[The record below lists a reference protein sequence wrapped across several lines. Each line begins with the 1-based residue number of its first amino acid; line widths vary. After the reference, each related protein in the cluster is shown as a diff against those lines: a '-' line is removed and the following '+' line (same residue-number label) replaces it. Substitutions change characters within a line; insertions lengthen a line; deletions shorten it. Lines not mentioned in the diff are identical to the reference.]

1 MTAEQP
7 SARPHTPVDAVA
19 DDYVDRYAAL
29 DPLLATELGI
39 GGHDSQM
46 TDLSPAGHAAR
57 ADLTRSTLQR
67 LDRVDPVDE
76 EDVTTLEAMSYLLGT
91 DLELDAA
98 GETLR
103 ALNNIAS
110 PVQGL
115 RDVFDLMATDTPDDW
130 AAIAARL
137 VELPGAVAG
146 YTESLRAA
154 AAHGDV
160 AAARQVAEGIRQA
173 AEQADPATSF
183 FPTLVAGAP
192 ERLAAS
198 LRIELERG
206 AALAADAYAGL
217 AQFLRD
223 GLAPVAPEADAVG
236 RGRYELLSRA
246 FLGATV
252 DLDETY
258 AWGLEQLAAI
268 TAEQEEVAARIA
280 GPGATVDQ
288 AVAALDTDPARTLHG
303 TAALQE
309 WMQRTADDAIA
320 ALDGV
325 HFDIPTAIKRLEC
338 RIAPTQTGGIYYT
351 GPSDDLSRPGR
362 MWWSVPAD
370 VTDFNT
376 WRERTTVYH
385 EGVPGHHLQVGLTV
399 VNRDRLNRWR
409 RLMAWTSGHGE
420 GWALYAERL
429 MADLGFLEDDG
440 DRLGMLDGQ
449 RMRAARVV
457 FDIGV
462 HLGLPAPEQWGA
474 GTWDADKGWALLR
487 DNIRMPEPFIRFEW
501 LRYLGWPGQAPS
513 YLVGQ
518 RLWQQTRDHA
528 RRSALARGET
538 FDLRDFH
545 DRSLSLG
552 SLPLQVLPTA
562 IARR

>member
-7 SARPHTPVDAVA
+7 TRPHTPVDEVA
-19 DDYVDRYAAL
+19 DSYVDRYAAL
-29 DPLLATELGI
+29 DPLLATELGVT
-39 GGHDSQM
+39 GHDSEM

-57 ADLTRSTLQR
+57 SDLTRETLQL
-67 LDRVDPVDE
+67 LDGVDPVDD

-98 GETLR
+98 GETL
-103 ALNNIAS
+103 ATLNNIAS

-115 RDVFDLMATDTPDDW
+115 RDVFDLMSTDTPDDW
-130 AAIAARL
+130 AAVAARL
-137 VELPGAVAG
+137 VELPAAVAG

-154 AAHGDV
+154 AAQGHV
-160 AAARQVAEGIRQA
+160 AAVRQVAEAVRQA
-173 AEQADPATSF
+173 QEQADPSSSF
-183 FPTLVAGAP
+183 FPGFVASAP
-192 ERLAAS
+192 DQLAGS
-198 LRIELERG
+198 LRIELEHG
-206 AALAADAYAGL
+206 AALAGQAYADL
-217 AQFLRD
+217 AEFLRD
-223 GLAPVAPEADAVG
+223 ELAPLAVDQDAVG
-236 RGRYELLSRA
+236 RERYGLLSRA

-258 AWGLEQLAAI
+258 AWGLDQLAAI
-268 TAEQEEVAARIA
+268 TAEQEQVAARIA
-280 GPGATVDQ
+280 GPGATVEQ

-303 TAALQE
+303 TDALQE
-309 WMQRTADDAIA
+309 WMQRTADAAIT

-325 HFDIPTAIKRLEC
+325 HFDIPAPLRHLEC

-362 MWWSVPAD
+362 MWWSVPPD
-370 VTDFNT
+370 VTEFNT

-385 EGVPGHHLQVGLTV
+385 EGVPGHHLQVGV
-399 VNRDRLNRWR
+399 SVMNRGRLNRWR

-462 HLGLPAPEQWGA
+462 HLGLPAPEQYGG

-487 DNIRMPEPFIRFEW
+487 DNIHMPESFIRFEW
-501 LRYLGWPGQAPS
+501 MRYLGWPGQAPS

-528 RRSALARGET
+528 ALAATARGES
-538 FDLRDFH
+538 FDLRGFH
-545 DRSLSLG
+545 DHALSLG
-552 SLPLQVLPTA
+552 SLPLQVLPAALT
-562 IARR
+562 RR

>member
-1 MTAEQP
+1 MTVEQP
-7 SARPHTPVDAVA
+7 TRPHTPVDEVA

-29 DPLLATELGI
+29 DPLLATELGVT
-39 GGHDSQM
+39 GHESQM

-57 ADLTRSTLQR
+57 ADLSRETLQR
-67 LDRVDPVDE
+67 LDGLDPVDQ

-98 GETLR
+98 GESLR
-103 ALNNIAS
+103 SLNNIAS

-115 RDVFDLMATDTPDDW
+115 RDVFDLMAADTPDDW

-137 VELPGAVAG
+137 VELPAAVAG

-154 AAHGDV
+154 AARGHV
-160 AAARQVAEGIRQA
+160 AAARQVAEAIRQTQ
-173 AEQADPATSF
+173 EQADPGTSF
-183 FPTLVAGAP
+183 FPGLVATAP
-192 ERLAAS
+192 EQLAGS
-198 LRIELERG
+198 LRIELEHG
-206 AALAADAYAGL
+206 ATLAARAYGEL

-223 GLAPVAPEADAVG
+223 ELVPQAPDADAVG
-236 RGRYELLSRA
+236 RDRYTLLSRA

-258 AWGLEQLAAI
+258 AWGLDQLAAL
-268 TAEQEEVAARIA
+268 TAEQEQVAARLA
-280 GPGATVDQ
+280 GPGATVEA
-288 AVAALDTDPARTLHG
+288 AVAALDADPSRTLHG
-303 TAALQE
+303 TQALQE
-309 WMQRTADDAIA
+309 WMQRTADDAIS
-320 ALDGV
+320 ALDGT
-325 HFDIPTAIKRLEC
+325 HFDIPAPLRRLEC

-370 VTDFNT
+370 VSEFNT

-385 EGVPGHHLQVGLTV
+385 EGVPGHHLQVGVAV
-399 VNRDRLNRWR
+399 VNRERLNRWR

-429 MADLGFLEDDG
+429 MADLGFLADDG

-462 HLGLPAPEQWGA
+462 HLGLPAPERYGG

-487 DNIRMPEPFIRFEW
+487 DNIHMPESFIRFEW

-518 RLWQQTRDHA
+518 RLWQQAREHA
-528 RRSALARGET
+528 ELAAVARGET
-538 FDLRDFH
+538 FDLRAFH
-545 DRSLSLG
+545 DHALSLG
-552 SLPLQVLPTA
+552 SLPLHVLPA
-562 IARR
+562 ALARR

>member
-1 MTAEQP
+1 
-7 SARPHTPVDAVA
+7 
-19 DDYVDRYAAL
+19 
-29 DPLLATELGI
+29 
-39 GGHDSQM
+39 
-46 TDLSPAGHAAR
+46 
-57 ADLTRSTLQR
+57 
-67 LDRVDPVDE
+67 
-76 EDVTTLEAMSYLLGT
+76 MS
-91 DLELDAA
+91 
-98 GETLR
+98 
-103 ALNNIAS
+103 
-110 PVQGL
+110 
-115 RDVFDLMATDTPDDW
+115 TDTPDDW

-137 VELPGAVAG
+137 VELPAAVAG

-154 AAHGDV
+154 AAQGHV
-160 AAARQVAEGIRQA
+160 AAVRQVAEAVRQA
-173 AEQADPATSF
+173 QEQADPSSSF
-183 FPTLVAGAP
+183 FPGFVASAP
-192 ERLAAS
+192 GQLAGS

-206 AALAADAYAGL
+206 AALAGRAYADL
-217 AQFLRD
+217 ARFLQD
-223 GLAPVAPEADAVG
+223 ELAPLATDQDAVG
-236 RGRYELLSRA
+236 RDRYGLLSRA

-258 AWGLEQLAAI
+258 AWGLDQLAAI
-268 TAEQEEVAARIA
+268 TAEQQQVAARIA
-280 GPGATVDQ
+280 GPGASVDT

-303 TAALQE
+303 TEALQE
-309 WMQRTADDAIA
+309 WMQRTADAAIA

-325 HFDIPTAIKRLEC
+325 HFDIPAPLRHLEC

-362 MWWSVPAD
+362 MWWSVPPD
-370 VTDFNT
+370 VTEFNT

-385 EGVPGHHLQVGLTV
+385 EGVPGHHLQVGVTV
-399 VNRDRLNRWR
+399 VNRQRLNRWR

-462 HLGLPAPEQWGA
+462 HLGLPAPEQYGG

-487 DNIRMPEPFIRFEW
+487 DNIHMPESFIRFEW
-501 LRYLGWPGQAPS
+501 MRYLGWPGQAPS

-528 RRSALARGET
+528 ALAATARGEA
-538 FDLRDFH
+538 FHLRAFH
-545 DRSLSLG
+545 DHALSLG

>member
-7 SARPHTPVDAVA
+7 TRPHTPVDEIA
-19 DDYVDRYAAL
+19 DSYVEHYAAL
-29 DPLLATELGI
+29 DPLLATELGV
-39 GGHDSQM
+39 GGHDAEM
-46 TDLSPAGHAAR
+46 TDLSPAGPAAR
-57 ADLTRSTLQR
+57 AALRRDTLRR
-67 LDRVDPVDE
+67 LDGVDPVDE

-91 DLELDAA
+91 DLELHAA
-98 GETLR
+98 GETQ
-103 ALNNIAS
+103 ASLNNIAS

-137 VELPGAVAG
+137 VGLPGAVAG
-146 YTESLRAA
+146 YVESLREAA
-154 AAHGDV
+154 GHGRV
-160 AAARQVAEGIRQA
+160 AAARQVAEAIRQA
-173 AEQADPATSF
+173 AEQADPETSF
-183 FPTLVAGAP
+183 FPGFVASAP
-192 ERLAAS
+192 EQLAGS
-198 LRIELERG
+198 LRIELDHG
-206 AALAADAYAGL
+206 AAMAGHAYADL

-223 GLAPVAPEADAVG
+223 ELAPLAPAADAVG
-236 RGRYELLSRA
+236 RDRYALVSRA

-268 TAEQEEVAARIA
+268 TAEQEQVAARIA
-280 GPGATVDQ
+280 GPGASVDQ
-288 AVAALDTDPARTLHG
+288 AVAVLDADPARTLHG
-303 TAALQE
+303 TDALQQ

-325 HFDIPTAIKRLEC
+325 HFDIPAAIRRLEC

-362 MWWSVPAD
+362 MWWSVPPD
-370 VTDFNT
+370 VTTFNT

-385 EGVPGHHLQVGLTV
+385 EGVPGHHLQIGVAV
-399 VNRDRLNRWR
+399 VNRERLNTWR
-409 RLMAWTSGHGE
+409 RLMSGTSGHVE

-462 HLGLPAPEQWGA
+462 HLGLPAPEQYG
-474 GTWDADKGWALLR
+474 GGSWDADKGWALLR
-487 DNIRMPEPFIRFEW
+487 DNIHMPESFIRFEW

-518 RLWQQTRDHA
+518 RLWQQARDHA
-528 RRSALARGET
+528 QLAAVARGET
-538 FDLRDFH
+538 FDLRTFH
-545 DRSLSLG
+545 DRALALG
-552 SLPLQVLPTA
+552 SLPLQILPKA